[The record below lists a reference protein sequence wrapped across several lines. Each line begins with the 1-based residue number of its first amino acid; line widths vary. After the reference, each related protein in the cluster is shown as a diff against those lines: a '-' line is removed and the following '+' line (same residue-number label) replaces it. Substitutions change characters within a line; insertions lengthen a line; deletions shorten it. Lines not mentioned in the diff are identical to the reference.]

1 MLTPSV
7 VTQAGPVLLETA
19 IKHYLLKKKVTKDT
33 QARKDF
39 MYDEGEPEIP
49 AFGLDVGEKAGLV
62 AGHDAD
68 TALL

>member
-33 QARKDF
+33 QARSDF
-39 MYDEGEPEIP
+39 MYDEGETEIS
-49 AFGLDVGEKAGLV
+49 AFGMNVEQNAER
-62 AGHDAD
+62 DAD